1 LSIIFER
8 PSICSVENTWKKKI
22 LTLVYYLLR
31 PQMKI
36 ELYHDILAREVFK
49 IASRED
55 KLRLKIEHLVQEHF
69 RQYKER
75 SVFMGQEDLEY
86 ILPYFDILDL
96 SIEEREFIKLN
107 RKKVL
112 KERSRRRQLSLIII
126 GVLLTL
132 LSITAISYA
141 RSRESQ
147 FAQRGMK
154 LALHGFRELENGKPS
169 LAFRLVQNA
178 HQLKRDSTTSE
189 VIREVLEKIMSSGL
203 KCDLVHTGNISILEI
218 SRNDQYILTAST
230 DGKVNLWN
238 WDCQIMRTFY
248 HRGPVLAASFSSD
261 SRYLLTASADSTAV
275 LRNLE
280 SGDSLVLPHP
290 APVTFSSFSPDDQL
304 ISTGCADFQGRLFDL
319 QGKQYEAKGIQLSDT
334 LMALEF
340 APSGQFI
347 MAASR
352 DEICVKDVQI
362 LERNVIEERF
372 KPEEPLKIARFIS
385 FNKIF
390 VAFVESGGMVLE
402 KDGAKDET
410 PFYRYL
416 NNNIRDDD
424 QIHLAS
430 IEVNPSTNYPEV
442 LLTMQD
448 SIWFIKKWSYGKIDT
463 SNNRPITIMD
473 YVISSTKQATYV
485 GLFSKIDK
493 ILMGYEDFDVVI
505 RENGSGNLIHRFKS
519 EVKLARYA
527 HQDSSFVTVG
537 EGYIAHLWFPSNH
550 STDSI
555 TSIERIFE
563 HYESH
568 LANFPKDQLLKYYQ

>member
-147 FAQRGMK
+147 LAQRGMK

-203 KCDLVHTGNISILEI
+203 KCDLVHEENISILDI
-218 SRNDQYILTAST
+218 SANDQYILTAST

-275 LRNLE
+275 LRDLE
-280 SGDSLVLPHP
+280 TGDSLVIRHP
-290 APVTFSSFSPDDQL
+290 APVTYSSFSPDDQL
-304 ISTGCADFQGRLFDL
+304 IATGCADFQGRLFDL

-334 LMALEF
+334 LIALEF
-340 APSGQFI
+340 APSGQFF

-362 LERNVIEERF
+362 LDSNVIEERF
-372 KPEEPLKIARFIS
+372 KPEQQLKIARFIS
-385 FNKIF
+385 FNRIF
-390 VAFVESGGMVLE
+390 VAFVESGGVVLE
-402 KDGAKDET
+402 KDGAKDGT
-410 PFYRYL
+410 PYYRYL
-416 NNNIRDDD
+416 NNNIRDEDK
-424 QIHLAS
+424 IHLAS
-430 IEVNPSTNYPEV
+430 IEENPRTNYPEV
-442 LLTMQD
+442 LLTIQD

-527 HQDSSFVTVG
+527 HQDSSFVTTG
-537 EGYIAHLWFPSNH
+537 KGHIAHSWFPSSH
-550 STDSI
+550 LKDSI
-555 TSIERIFE
+555 TDIERIFE
-563 HYESH
+563 HYESR
-568 LANFPKDQLLKYYQ
+568 LANFPKDQLWKYYQ

>member
-1 LSIIFER
+1 
-8 PSICSVENTWKKKI
+8 
-22 LTLVYYLLR
+22 
-31 PQMKI
+31 MKI

-55 KLRLKIEHLVQEHF
+55 KLRLKIEHLVREHF
-69 RQYKER
+69 RQFRER

-86 ILPYFDILDL
+86 ILPYIDILDL
-96 SIEEREFIKLN
+96 NPEEREFIRLN

-112 KERSRRRQLSLIII
+112 KEKNRRRQLSLLII
-126 GVLLTL
+126 GVLFTL
-132 LSITAISYA
+132 LLITTIFWI
-141 RSRESQ
+141 RSVNSQ
-147 FAQRGMK
+147 SAQLGMK
-154 LALHGFRELENGKPS
+154 LALHGFRELENGRPS
-169 LAFRLVQNA
+169 LAFRLVNEA

-189 VIREVLEKIMSSGL
+189 VIHDVLEKIITSGL
-203 KCDLVHTGNISILEI
+203 KCDLVHEENISILDI
-218 SRNDQYILTAST
+218 SANDQYILIASV
-230 DGKVNLWN
+230 DGRVNLWN
-238 WDCQIMRTFY
+238 WDCQIMRSFY

-275 LRNLE
+275 LRDLE
-280 SGDSLVLPHP
+280 TGDSLVIHHP

-372 KPEEPLKIARFIS
+372 KPVEPLKIARFIS
-385 FNKIF
+385 FNRIF

-410 PFYRYL
+410 PYYLYL

-448 SIWFIKKWSYGKIDT
+448 SIWFIKKWSYGKFDQAT
-463 SNNRPITIMD
+463 NKPITIMD
-473 YVISSTKQATYV
+473 YVLSSTKPATYV
-485 GLFSKIDK
+485 SLFSEIDK
-493 ILMGYEDFDVVI
+493 ILMGYEDFDVEI
-505 RENGSGNLIHRFKS
+505 REKDSGNLVHRFKS
-519 EVKLARYA
+519 EVKLARFA
-527 HQDSSFVTVG
+527 HQDSSFVTTG
-537 EGYIAHLWFPSNH
+537 EGHIAHLWFPSNH
-550 STDSI
+550 ATDSI
-555 TSIERIFE
+555 TDIERIFDR
-563 HYESH
+563 YESR
-568 LANFPKDQLLKYYQ
+568 LAKFPKDQLLKYYQ